1 MESPVAWQL
10 QMKAW
15 ITEALSVFAW
25 RGKYLCDNNL
35 RIAHMLQGAAVNRWG
50 ITQGRSTP
58 NTISGGRRAISPTA
72 LPQENHLGHQLHL
85 GLAMSV
91 PQGLAPHATRASDPL
106 QYVAEVS
113 AGETRVKPVP

>member
-85 GLAMSV
+85 GLAVSV
-91 PQGLAPHATRASDPL
+91 PQGLAPHATHASDPL

-113 AGETRVKPVP
+113 AGETRVKPIP